1 MENEFGTRLYAAMR
15 RKGIT
20 LTQLGDAVGSH
31 YNVVS
36 GWVNGHRFPQF
47 ENLVKIAR
55 VLEVSLDD
63 LCGVRMPP
71 TKEANAQLRQIV
83 YECADS
89 TQDLYQDLKKLHR
102 DVQTLRKW
110 ARKYGIVEEEDDES
124 EN

>member
-20 LTQLGDAVGSH
+20 QTELGILVGSH

-36 GWVNGHRFPQF
+36 GWLHGHRLPQF
-47 ENLVKIAR
+47 EKLVQIAR
-55 VLEVSLDD
+55 ALECSLDD
-63 LCGVRMPP
+63 LCGVRVPP
-71 TKEANAQLRQIV
+71 TKDANAQLRQIV

-102 DVQTLRKW
+102 DVTLLRKW
-110 ARKYGIVEEEDDES
+110 AKKYGIVEEEDDEVD
-124 EN
+124 

>member
-47 ENLVKIAR
+47 EKLVKIAR
-55 VLEVSLDD
+55 ALECSLDD
-63 LCGVRMPP
+63 LCGVRVPP
-71 TKEANAQLRQIV
+71 TKEANAQLRQLTFQCI
-83 YECADS
+83 DG

-102 DVQTLRKW
+102 DVTLLRKW
-110 ARKYGIVEEEDDES
+110 ARKYGIVEEEDNEAD
-124 EN
+124 